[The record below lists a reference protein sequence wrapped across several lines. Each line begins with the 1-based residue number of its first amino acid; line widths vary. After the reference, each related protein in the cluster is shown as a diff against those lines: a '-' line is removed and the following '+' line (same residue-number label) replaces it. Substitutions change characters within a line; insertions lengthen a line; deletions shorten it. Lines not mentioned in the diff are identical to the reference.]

1 MVLRGKDR
9 TSWFQ
14 KSVAYLFSLVLVHL
28 PPSLG
33 FGGTSSQ
40 RGRTKRSSHRRKSW
54 VFGRRQKVVSY
65 VAHICTYMYI
75 MEFGL
80 IQQCFFSTYIHTA
93 KGNAWKS
100 SSRPMGTLR
109 RLSVSFRNGKKPP
122 WRNRRR
128 ASGWQNSSS
137 WHSVSGVGCILSK
150 YQTSFL
156 VGGEQCIISHTIG
169 PHLLVFA
176 QADGGS
182 VLAVGQAA
190 KSVASECDPWG
201 RRNLYCL
208 GRYVRL

>member
-65 VAHICTYMYI
+65 VAHIYVYYGVWLNATMFFFHIYI
-75 MEFGL
+75 
-80 IQQCFFSTYIHTA
+80 YILL
-93 KGNAWKS
+93 
-100 SSRPMGTLR
+100 RGTPERAHQDPWELWDGWVYR
-109 RLSVSFRNGKKPP
+109 SEMAKKPP

-150 YQTSFL
+150 YQTFFL